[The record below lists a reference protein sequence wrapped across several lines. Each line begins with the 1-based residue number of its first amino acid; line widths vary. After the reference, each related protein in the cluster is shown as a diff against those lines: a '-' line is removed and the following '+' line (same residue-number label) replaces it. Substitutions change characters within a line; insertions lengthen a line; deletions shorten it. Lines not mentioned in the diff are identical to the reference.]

1 MMADLDSIILQNAKQ
16 RNLDPRL
23 IRAVVDQEST
33 GNPSAKNLSGGG
45 QGAYGA
51 MQVRAPALADYNA
64 ANGTQYTMKDLLKP
78 EIGVGV
84 GSWYLGQQLDKFNDP
99 VKALVA
105 YNEGA
110 GSPNVSKGPTPYVN
124 SVMSRLGGQQG
135 QQKNTVLPGIPVAQ
149 SANGQSDDAIFSAF
163 SGGGASAASAQGP
176 QSDDAIF
183 AAFNKQP
190 QAAQS
195 QNSVA
200 PAPQV
205 QQASGQPGAVASFG
219 AGAGR
224 GVQQTALGT
233 QQLVG
238 HGLQALGDPGNRDN
252 QMGPTGKPLTPIGK
266 TIVDT
271 LSGLASKAGNW
282 LVGDANSGLAQGAND
297 VAPYQAAH
305 PIATTAGNISGSVA
319 ATAPLAAL
327 APVARTY
334 KGAMAVGAGL
344 GAANASLAPV
354 EGGNPSD
361 YWAEKSK
368 QIALGGLTG
377 GAVSPALMGL
387 GRMIS
392 PQVSS
397 DVQTLMDKGITPTP
411 GQILGGGWARTES
424 KLTSVPVLGDMIKNA
439 QQRAVNQF
447 NEAAYNEAL
456 APIGQ
461 KFSGKVGQEGI
472 EQVGNKIGAVY
483 DDILPKMK
491 LQVDPQFQTDVTN
504 LGQMAQGL
512 PEAQQKTFMNILKN
526 QIFGK
531 IGPQGQ
537 MDGIDLK
544 GVQSELARTAKGY
557 LSDSSYD
564 NRQLGAAVSALRDA
578 VDSNLA
584 RVNPADLSQKLT
596 NANQAWAN
604 FVRLRTAAASQGAM
618 NNEGIFTAAQLQNAV
633 RGADKSVGKGATAT
647 GNALMQDLSGAGQR
661 VLGSKYPDSGTAGR
675 GLMALLAPSGLAAGF
690 ATQPG
695 ATAATLG
702 GIGLGSLPYTSLGQK
717 LTAQALTARPG
728 FAAPL
733 GNFVTGLGPKVVAGS
748 LPALISGGK

>member
-16 RNLDPRL
+16 RNLDPHL
-23 IRAVVDQEST
+23 IRAVVDQESS
-33 GNPSAKNLSGGG
+33 GNPSAKNMAGGG

-78 EIGVGV
+78 EIGIGV
-84 GSWYLGQQLDKFNDP
+84 GSWYLGQQLDKFNEP
-99 VKALVA
+99 TKALVA

-110 GSPNVSKGPTPYVN
+110 GSPNVAKGPTPYAT
-124 SVMSRLGGQQG
+124 SVMGRIGGQQMP
-135 QQKNTVLPGIPVAQ
+135 QKSATLPGIPVAQ
-149 SANGQSDDAIFSAF
+149 AANGQSDDAIFSAF
-163 SGGGASAASAQGP
+163 SGGGAPAANAQGP
-176 QSDDAIF
+176 QSDEAIF
-183 AAFNKQP
+183 AAFSKQAQAPNQSQPPATVSAATQP
-190 QAAQS
+190 QA
-195 QNSVA
+195 N
-200 PAPQV
+200 
-205 QQASGQPGAVASFG
+205 QPGGLTSFAAGLGHGFGSTVLG
-219 AGAGR
+219 A
-224 GVQQTALGT
+224 
-233 QQLVG
+233 QQLLG
-238 HGLQALGDPGNRDN
+238 HGLQALGAN
-252 QMGPTGKPLTPIGK
+252 T
-266 TIVDT
+266 
-271 LSGLASKAGNW
+271 AGDW
-282 LVGDANSGLAQGAND
+282 LVSDANQGLKKIGGEYN
-297 VAPYQAAH
+297 PYSQAH
-305 PIATTAGNISGSVA
+305 PVAAGVGNIGGAVV
-319 ATAPLAAL
+319 ATAPLGAL
-327 APVARTY
+327 APVANTY

-344 GAANASLAPV
+344 GAANAALTPV
-354 EGGNPSD
+354 ENDQPRNLSSLITGQQPTD
-361 YWAEKSK
+361 YWAEKAK
-368 QIALGGLTG
+368 QIGLGALTG
-377 GAVSPALMGL
+377 GAASPLMMGL

-397 DVQTLMDKGITPTP
+397 DVQTLMDKGVTPTP

-424 KLTSVPVLGDMIKNA
+424 KLTSIPVLGDMIKNA

-461 KFSGKVGQEGI
+461 KFSGKIGQEGI
-472 EQVGNKIGAVY
+472 EQVGNKIGQVY

-512 PEAQQKTFMNILKN
+512 PQAQQNTFMNILKT

-531 IGPQGQ
+531 LGPQGQ

-557 LSDSSYD
+557 LSDPSYD

-604 FVRLRTAAASQGAM
+604 FVRLRAAAASQGAM
-618 NNEGIFTAAQLQNAV
+618 NNEGVFTAAQLQNAV
-633 RGADKSVGKGATAT
+633 RGADKSVGKGASAT
-647 GNALMQDLSGAGQR
+647 GQALMQDLSGAGQR

-675 GLMALLAPSGLAAGF
+675 GLMALLAPGGIASGMVAA
-690 ATQPG
+690 PG
-695 ATAATLG
+695 ATLATLG
-702 GIGLGSLPYTSLGQK
+702 GIGVGSLPYTSAGQR
-717 LTAQALTARPG
+717 LAAQLLTARPQ
-728 FAAPL
+728 FAKPVGDAVSRFGQFAVP
-733 GNFVTGLGPKVVAGS
+733 GS
-748 LPALISGGK
+748 LPALLSGSQ